1 MIRRIQSIQGIAV
14 IEFTLASSVLF
25 VLLFSIISIGYL
37 MFSLQAIN
45 DVTRKAARLAAVCQI
60 SQSQQIASSVA
71 ASSVIAGIDA
81 DSIEIEYLDQD
92 GVVLA
97 SPTAQ
102 NVRFVR
108 ARVVSL
114 TYQLLSLLD
123 FLGESGLI
131 DIPSFETTIPSE
143 SLGIVPNGT
152 NTNC

>member
-1 MIRRIQSIQGIAV
+1 MIRRIQPIQGIAV

-71 ASSVIAGIDA
+71 ASSAIAGIDA

-92 GVVLA
+92 GAVLA
-97 SPTAQ
+97 SPTVQ

-108 ARVVSL
+108 ARVVNL
-114 TYQLLSLLD
+114 TYQLLSLLE

-131 DIPSFETTIPSE
+131 NIPSFETTIPSE